1 MLLPDI
7 SPPIPHWF
15 WENCITW
22 NAFCWLQVWVVCV
35 LRNLSLRFCKFK
47 LALTGI
53 QVCIE
58 IIKFA
63 FFRTQVCVCENLS
76 LHQKNQV
83 VVNRSEL
90 LRTRYFSSH
99 FIAILFTYQCK
110 PHGGGLV
117 RQGVQIWR
125 RDPSLQ
131 WEIWSST
138 LAQGSGHL
146 IVCIVTGYGSG
157 VYV

>member
-1 MLLPDI
+1 M
-7 SPPIPHWF
+7 
-15 WENCITW
+15 
-22 NAFCWLQVWVVCV
+22 
-35 LRNLSLRFCKFK
+35 RFCKFK

-110 PHGGGLV
+110 PHGGVSAARGADLTARSISSVGGL
-117 RQGVQIWR
+117 IEY
-125 RDPSLQ
+125 P
-131 WEIWSST
+131 
-138 LAQGSGHL
+138 
-146 IVCIVTGYGSG
+146 CSG
-157 VYV
+157 VGTFDLFVLLPVMGVVYMYRSNIMFSYYEKSSCLLKSGLLSSAFFIRISDL